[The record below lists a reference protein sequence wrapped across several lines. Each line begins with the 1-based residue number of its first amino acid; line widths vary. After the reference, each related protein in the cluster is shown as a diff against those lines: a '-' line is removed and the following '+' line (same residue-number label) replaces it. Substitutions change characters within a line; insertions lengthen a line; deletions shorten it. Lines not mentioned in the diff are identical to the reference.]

1 MPTETFL
8 HLPDEKRKRIT
19 DAAIQ
24 EFSRVPL
31 EEASIANIVK
41 NAEIPRGSFYQYFEN
56 KEDVYFYCFQ
66 TVQSIGF
73 DFLKEMLIAQKGDLF
88 SAYREFFKQAIPH
101 LFDSKYANFFKFSFM
116 NMNYRSSK
124 KFTANFHKH
133 HEKMHANKESHNQIF
148 QQYVNFD
155 LLVFDSQEDL
165 ELLIQMIMNA
175 FFSSVVEGYR
185 SQKDQE
191 KVDVQKI
198 ITRYEKKLNWLE
210 MGASRKE
217 RIDV

>member
-8 HLPDEKRKRIT
+8 HLPEEKRKRIT

-73 DFLKEMLIAQKGDLF
+73 DFLKEMLIEQKGDLF
-88 SAYREFFKQAIPH
+88 VIVNFKQAIPRC
-101 LFDSKYANFFKFSFM
+101 LIVMYL
-116 NMNYRSSK
+116 
-124 KFTANFHKH
+124 
-133 HEKMHANKESHNQIF
+133 QIF
-148 QQYVNFD
+148 V
-155 LLVFDSQEDL
+155 
-165 ELLIQMIMNA
+165 
-175 FFSSVVEGYR
+175 
-185 SQKDQE
+185 
-191 KVDVQKI
+191 
-198 ITRYEKKLNWLE
+198 
-210 MGASRKE
+210 
-217 RIDV
+217 

>member
-8 HLPDEKRKRIT
+8 HLPEEKRKRIT

-88 SAYREFFKQAIPH
+88 AAYREFFKQAIPH
-101 LFDSKYANFFKFSFM
+101 LFNSEYANFFKFSFM
-116 NMNYRSSK
+116 N
-124 KFTANFHKH
+124 KH
-133 HEKMHANKESHNQIF
+133 HEKMHENKESQSQIF

-155 LLVFDSQEDL
+155 LLVLDSFEDL
-165 ELLIQMIMNA
+165 DLLIQMIMNA
-175 FFSSVVEGYR
+175 FISSVVEGYR

-217 RIDV
+217 K